1 MKKIF
6 AMVAVAAGLLFAGNA
21 NAQMGIHFGYSPE
34 SWANENSTTELSS
47 IFVGVNQNIPLSGGL
62 NALVGGQ
69 IRLGFES
76 GESSFYGLASAKHST
91 TLIGV
96 DVPILLNYG
105 LNLTGDIKL
114 TLFAGPKVSFGI
126 MGKTKFEGNVV
137 GIGGNG
143 EADWYDGDGMNL
155 NRFNLSGTFG
165 LALGF
170 QQFSLYGGYNYG
182 LLDMDNND
190 NTKTTISGLFFGLSM
205 GL

>member
-21 NAQMGIHFGYSPE
+21 NAQMSLHFGYSPE
-34 SWANENSTTELSS
+34 AWANENSTTEVNS
-47 IFVGVNQNIPLSGGL
+47 IFVGVHQNVPLASGL
-62 NALVGGQ
+62 NVMVGGQ
-69 IRLGFES
+69 LRFGFES
-76 GESSFYGLASAKHST
+76 GESNFYGIASAKHST

-96 DVPILLNYG
+96 DVPLLLNYSLG
-105 LNLTGDIKL
+105 LTNDIKL

-143 EADWYDGDGMNL
+143 ESDWYDANDLNL

-190 NTKTTISGLFFGLSM
+190 NTKTTISGLFFGLGM
-205 GL
+205 AL

>member
-21 NAQMGIHFGYSPE
+21 NAQLGLHLGYSPE
-34 SWANENSTTELSS
+34 SWTNENTTTELNSV
-47 IFVGVNQNIPLSGGL
+47 FVGVNQNIPLSGGL
-62 NALVGGQ
+62 NAMVGGQ

-76 GESSFYGLASAKHST
+76 GESSFYGLAASKHST

-105 LNLTGDIKL
+105 LNLTNDIKL

-137 GIGGNG
+137 GFGANG
-143 EADWYDGDGMNL
+143 EADWYDEDGMNL
-155 NRFNLSGTFG
+155 NRFNLTGTFG
-165 LALGF
+165 LALSF

-190 NTKTTISGLFFGLSM
+190 NTKTTISGLFFGLGM
-205 GL
+205 AL